1 MTRLLKVLFGPA
13 AGIAIYLTL
22 NQLTGDPLLAKAG
35 LVVAWIAA
43 WWISEAVSIYLTA
56 FLPAI
61 LYPFL
66 GIQSMAELAHWY
78 MHQVIFLFIGGF
90 FLAYALEKW
99 GLHKRI
105 ALWVIQKMGHSP
117 QRLLLGIMLASY
129 ILSMWIL
136 NTATTTLLIP
146 AVLAVLAEIR
156 KFEKGSGK
164 RLAVALL
171 LGLAFASSIGG
182 TATVIG
188 TAPNTYFMGYFNE
201 QFPQNNPITFANW
214 FIFGLPT
221 SLLMFA
227 ACYFIILRVHLKGYR
242 APDIPADFFKNQYRE
257 LGKISFE
264 ERVIGWLFLITVL
277 LWFFMKDLNLGGLS
291 LPGWTNLLPE
301 PGFIK
306 ESTIAMLMAVSLF
319 LFPSK
324 NRKETRLLIWED
336 VKKLPM
342 GVIFLF
348 GGGFALANG
357 IESSGLAA
365 WMASMLEQWGNLPSG
380 LLILLLTV
388 FMIFFTE
395 VTSNTS
401 STLLLLPLL
410 GALAIRLGMH
420 PMMVTLPVT
429 VAASCA
435 FMLPAA
441 TPPNTIVFGSNLIS
455 IKDMARTGIWLNI
468 ASLLIIWLSVMTLGS
483 WVFDF

>member
-1 MTRLLKVLFGPA
+1 MFGPA
-13 AGIAIYLTL
+13 AGLAVYLL
-22 NQLTGDPLLAKAG
+22 LLDLTGDSLMAKSG
-35 LVVAWIAA
+35 LVVAWMAA
-43 WWISEAVSIYLTA
+43 WWITEAVSIYLTA

-61 LYPFL
+61 LFPFL
-66 GIQSMAELAHWY
+66 GIQSMSSLAHWY

-105 ALWVIQKMGHSP
+105 ALWVIQHLGHSP
-117 QRLLLGIMLASY
+117 KRLLLGIMLASY
-129 ILSMWIL
+129 LLSMWIL

-156 KFEKGSGK
+156 KFEKESGK
-164 RLAVALL
+164 QLAVALL

-188 TAPNTYFMGYFNE
+188 TAPNTFFMGFFNE
-201 QFPQNNPITFANW
+201 QFTDQQPITFANW
-214 FIFGLPT
+214 FIFGFPT
-221 SLLMFA
+221 SFLMFL
-227 ACYFIILRVHLKGYR
+227 ACYAIIFRVHLKGYR
-242 APDIPADFFKNQYRE
+242 APEIPADFFKNQYRN
-257 LGKISFE
+257 LGKITME
-264 ERVIGWLFLITVL
+264 EKIIGWLFLVTVL
-277 LWFFMKDLNLGGLS
+277 LWFFMKDLNLGSFS
-291 LPGWTNLLPE
+291 LPGWTKLLPE
-301 PGFIK
+301 PAFIK

-324 NRKETRLLIWED
+324 NRKDTRLLVWDD

-357 IESSGLAA
+357 IESSGLAS
-365 WMASMLEQWGNLPSG
+365 WMASMLEQWGNLPTG
-380 LLILLLTV
+380 LLILLLTI

-410 GALAIRLGMH
+410 GALAIRLGLH
-420 PMMVTLPVT
+420 PMMVTLPIT
-429 VAASCA
+429 IAASCA

-441 TPPNTIVFGSNLIS
+441 TPPNTIVFGSNLLS

-468 ASLLIIWLSVMTLGS
+468 ASLVIIWLSVMTLGK
-483 WVFDF
+483 WVFNF